1 MPYKNPPKTTRFH
14 IGKSGNPFGRMP
26 EITNKD
32 LYHNLRILRM
42 LVDIAMQHLR
52 QKGQIKVEEQWLTEV
67 KTLFNMLGI
76 NENQEN
82 LTRVQQER

>member
-26 EITNKD
+26 VITNKD

-52 QKGQIKVEEQWLTEV
+52 QKGNSNATESQRHFTQNV
-67 KTLFNMLGI
+67 
-76 NENQEN
+76 
-82 LTRVQQER
+82 

>member
-1 MPYKNPPKTTRFH
+1 MPYKNPPKSTRFH
-14 IGKSGNPFGRMP
+14 IGKSSNPFGRMP

-52 QKGQIKVEEQWLTEV
+52 QKGNNNATES
-67 KTLFNMLGI
+67 
-76 NENQEN
+76 
-82 LTRVQQER
+82 

>member
-1 MPYKNPPKTTRFH
+1 MPYKNPPKTARFH

-32 LYHNLRILRM
+32 LYYNLRILRM

-52 QKGQIKVEEQWLTEV
+52 QKGNNNATES
-67 KTLFNMLGI
+67 
-76 NENQEN
+76 
-82 LTRVQQER
+82 

>member
-1 MPYKNPPKTTRFH
+1 MPYKNPPKTTRFR

-52 QKGQIKVEEQWLTEV
+52 QKGTNNAKEC
-67 KTLFNMLGI
+67 
-76 NENQEN
+76 
-82 LTRVQQER
+82 